1 MEAAINQGSTFEISL
16 IAIIVLLSLIIIFAF
31 MKMRKQKKALQEKQ
45 VPAEDLDNKQDAMLE
60 SMSDNIYELTQNLV
74 KSHEKEVS
82 PIESAILNSANNLRE
97 LLKIKAG
104 KVEIFYETFSLSHM
118 LDDIT
123 ASMYPHFKEQNTE
136 LIFQVDDN
144 VPMSLTSDVVHLSRI
159 INNILEFCI
168 LSAPEGIVKLN
179 TWTSGKDK
187 SILNIEIT
195 DNSEGIPQDVLHD
208 IFNLDLDDETG
219 EHIGLALYIAKELSS
234 QMGGRLEAKSK
245 LGLGNSFF
253 VAVPIE
259 PSVKTEETAKKSQN
273 KIDKSIADKKVLIYM
288 QKSAS
293 AASLK
298 MVLQPYY
305 KHIKIAEAHD
315 MEKMKINLAEFDL
328 IIFDALYMDQANAD
342 YLSLIKKNKELNIVT
357 TTSLFSAS
365 EPLEYACIDAQ
376 IQVPLT
382 RVKSR
387 ELVTLLEKDEE
398 TNDLSPSGY
407 LGALAVYRQPIQETE
422 NITAADFSQFSG
434 AKLLIVEDNLIN
446 QKILLGVLK
455 NSGIDI
461 DIANNGQ
468 EALDF
473 LFDEKRAYDLILMD
487 ISMPVMDGETAS
499 KKIREDK
506 RFDDLPIVTF
516 TAFALG
522 EEIERMFDV
531 GVNAY
536 LTKPLNIKKLYT
548 IFSVFLGNLNKAEN
562 VSIEKNESYCIEG
575 LDIKS
580 GISRADDNEKLYKE
594 TLKEFI
600 NVYGDTVESIPV
612 LIKTKQYEHVKVI
625 CREIQGV
632 LTFIGAYEIK
642 TAIDDLQK
650 QMIYGND
657 AKLESKAENYAKR
670 LKRLIANI
678 QGYIEN

>member
-1 MEAAINQGSTFEISL
+1 MEEALIKSSTFEISL
-16 IAIIVLLSLIIIFAF
+16 IAIIVLLSMVIVFAF
-31 MKMRKQKKALQEKQ
+31 VKMRKQKKALQKKQ
-45 VPAEDLDNKQDAMLE
+45 APVEALDTKQDAMLE
-60 SMSDNIYELTQNLV
+60 NMSDNIYELTKNLV
-74 KSHEKEVS
+74 KSHEKEVT

-97 LLKIKAG
+97 LLKIKSG

-123 ASMYPHFKEQNTE
+123 ASMYPHFKDSKSE
-136 LIFQVDDN
+136 LIFQVEDN

-168 LSAPEGIVKLN
+168 LSTPEGIVKLN

-195 DNSEGIPQDVLHD
+195 DNSEGMSSDALHD
-208 IFNLDLDDETG
+208 IFTLNLDDETG
-219 EHIGLALYIAKELSS
+219 EHVGLALYIAKELSS

-245 LGLGNSFF
+245 QGLGNSFF

-259 PSVKTEETAKKSQN
+259 PSVETARGDKTFY
-273 KIDKSIADKKVLIYM
+273 KSIEKKKVLIYLE
-288 QKSAS
+288 KSAS

-298 MVLQPYY
+298 TVLHPYY
-305 KHIKIAEAHD
+305 KDITIADASA

-328 IIFDALYMDQANAD
+328 IIFDAAYMDQTNAE
-342 YLSLIKKNKELNIVT
+342 YLSLIKKSKTVNVLTAKSV
-357 TTSLFSAS
+357 FSTA
-365 EPLEYACIDAQ
+365 EPLPYTCIDAQ
-376 IQVPLT
+376 ISLPLT
-382 RVKSR
+382 RVKTQ
-387 ELVTLLEKDEE
+387 ELVSLIEKREE
-398 TNDLSPSGY
+398 LDDLSPSSY
-407 LGALAVYRQPIQETE
+407 LGALAVYRQPIAETE
-422 NITAADFSQFSG
+422 NITADDFKKFAA

-473 LFDEKRAYDLILMD
+473 LFVEKRPYDLVLMD

-506 RFDDLPIVTF
+506 AFDDLPIVTF

-548 IFSVFLGNLNKAEN
+548 IFSVFLGNLNRVED
-562 VSIEKNESYCIEG
+562 SGTQENESYCIEG
-575 LDIKS
+575 LDIES
-580 GISRADDNEKLYKE
+580 GIKRADDNEKLYKE

-600 NVYGDTVESIPV
+600 HVYGDTVESIPT
-612 LIKTKQYEHVKVI
+612 LIKSKQYEHVKVI

-642 TAIDDLQK
+642 TAVDELQK

-657 AKLESKAENYAKR
+657 AKLEAKAENYAKR
-670 LKRLIANI
+670 LKRLIGNI
-678 QGYIEN
+678 EVYIEN

>member
-1 MEAAINQGSTFEISL
+1 METALSKGSTFEISL
-16 IAIIVLLSLIIIFAF
+16 IVIIVLLGMVIIFAF
-31 MKMRKQKKALQEKQ
+31 AKMRKQKKELLEKQ
-45 VPAEDLDNKQDAMLE
+45 SPVEDLDNKQDAMLE

-74 KSHEKEVS
+74 KSHETEVS

-97 LLKIKAG
+97 LLKIKAD

-123 ASMYPHFKEQNTE
+123 ASMYPHFKDRNTE
-136 LIFQVDDN
+136 LVFQVDDN

-179 TWTSGKDK
+179 TWTSGKDR

-195 DNSEGIPQDVLHD
+195 DNSEGIDPDVLHN
-208 IFNLDLDDETG
+208 IFNLNLDDETG
-219 EHIGLALYIAKELSS
+219 EHVGLALYIAKELSS

-245 LGLGNSFF
+245 RGLGNSFF

-259 PSVKTEETAKKSQN
+259 PSVESTRGEEAFYA
-273 KIDKSIADKKVLIYM
+273 SIIHKKVLIYLE
-288 QKSAS
+288 KSAS

-298 MVLQPYY
+298 SVLHPYY
-305 KHIKIAEAHD
+305 EDITIADASA
-315 MEKMKINLAEFDL
+315 MEKMKINLAEYDL
-328 IIFDALYMDQANAD
+328 IIFDACYMDQNNAD
-342 YLSLIKKNKELNIVT
+342 YLSLIKKNKAVNII
-357 TTSLFSAS
+357 TSTSVFSTS

-376 IQVPLT
+376 IALPLT
-382 RVKSR
+382 RVRTR
-387 ELVTLLEKDEE
+387 ELVALIEKKEE
-398 TNDLSPSGY
+398 ANELSPSSY
-407 LGALAVYRQPIQETE
+407 LGALAVYRQPIEETE
-422 NITAADFSQFSG
+422 NITADDFKHFSS
-434 AKLLIVEDNLIN
+434 ARLLIVEDNLIN

-468 EALDF
+468 EALDL
-473 LFDEKRAYDLILMD
+473 LFTEKKSYDLVLMD

-499 KKIREDK
+499 RRIREEK
-506 RFDDLPIVTF
+506 AFDDLPIVTF

-548 IFSVFLGNLNKAEN
+548 VFSVFLSNISRDEPAEEE
-562 VSIEKNESYCIEG
+562 VSPAYTIEG
-575 LDIKS
+575 LDIES

-594 TLKEFI
+594 TLKEFVH
-600 NVYGDTVESIPV
+600 VYGDTAESMPV
-612 LIKTKQYEHVKVI
+612 LIQSKQYEHVKVI
-625 CREIQGV
+625 CREILGV
-632 LTFIGAYEIK
+632 LTFIGAYEMK
-642 TAIDDLQK
+642 AAVEALQK
-650 QMIYGND
+650 QMIYSND
-657 AKLESKAENYAKR
+657 AKLQSGAENYAKQ
-670 LKRLIANI
+670 LKKLIRNI
-678 QGYIEN
+678 QDYVGN

>member
-1 MEAAINQGSTFEISL
+1 MEAELSKGSTFETAL
-16 IAIIVLLSLIIIFAF
+16 IIIIVLLSMVIIFIF
-31 MKMRKQKKALQEKQ
+31 LKMNKQKKVITAKQ
-45 VPAEDLDNKQDAMLE
+45 VPAEDIDNKQDAMLE
-60 SMSDNIYELTQNLV
+60 SMTDNIYELTKNLV
-74 KSHEKEVS
+74 KSHETEVS

-97 LLKIKAG
+97 LLKIKAD

-123 ASMYPHFKEQNTE
+123 ASMYPHFKESKTE
-136 LIFQVDDN
+136 LIFQVEDN

-168 LSAPEGIVKLN
+168 LSTPEGIVKLN

-195 DNSEGIPQDVLHD
+195 DNSEGIASDVLHN
-208 IFNLDLDDETG
+208 IFNLNLDDETG
-219 EHIGLALYIAKELSS
+219 EHVGLALYIAKELSS

-259 PSVKTEETAKKSQN
+259 PSKESSRGDEAFYE
-273 KIDKSIADKKVLIYM
+273 SIAHKKVLIYLS
-288 QKSAS
+288 KSAS

-298 MVLQPYY
+298 MLLQPYY
-305 KHIKIAEAHD
+305 RNVTVADASDI
-315 MEKMKINLAEFDL
+315 EKMKVNLAEYDL
-328 IIFDALYMDQANAD
+328 IIFDTAYMDEKNAE
-342 YLSLIKKNKELNIVT
+342 YFSLIKKNKALNVVT
-357 TTSLFSAS
+357 ATSVFSAE
-365 EPLEYACIDAQ
+365 EPLEYECIDAQ
-376 IQVPLT
+376 IHMPLT
-382 RVKSR
+382 RVKTR
-387 ELVTLLEKDEE
+387 ELVSLLEKKEE
-398 TNDLSPSGY
+398 VSTLSPSSY
-407 LGALAVYRQPIQETE
+407 LGALAVYKQPIEETE
-422 NITAADFSQFSG
+422 NITADDFTHFSS
-434 AKLLIVEDNLIN
+434 ARLLIVEDNLIN

-468 EALDF
+468 EALD
-473 LFDEKRAYDLILMD
+473 LLMEEKRAYDLVLMD

-499 KKIREDK
+499 RKIREEK

-548 IFSVFLGNLNKAEN
+548 VFSVFLSNISRDEQRDEARTQTFT
-562 VSIEKNESYCIEG
+562 IEG
-575 LDIKS
+575 LDIES
-580 GISRADDNEKLYKE
+580 GIRRADDNEKLYKE

-600 NVYGDTVESIPV
+600 HVYGETVESLPV

-632 LTFIGAYEIK
+632 LTFIGASEMK
-642 TAIDDLQK
+642 TAVEALQK
-650 QMIYGND
+650 QMIYSND
-657 AKLESKAENYAKR
+657 AKLQASVEAYAEK
-670 LKRLIANI
+670 LKRLIEDI
-678 QGYIEN
+678 KVYIES

>member
-1 MEAAINQGSTFEISL
+1 MEEAINQGSTFEISL
-16 IAIIVLLSLIIIFAF
+16 IAIIVLLSLVIIFAF
-31 MKMRKQKKALQEKQ
+31 VKMRTQKKALQEKKI
-45 VPAEDLDNKQDAMLE
+45 PAEELDNKQDAMLE

-97 LLKIKAG
+97 LLKIKAN

-118 LDDIT
+118 FDDIT
-123 ASMYPHFKEQNTE
+123 ASMYPHFKERNTE

-195 DNSEGIPQDVLHD
+195 DNSEGIDPDVLHN
-208 IFNLDLDDETG
+208 IFNLNLDDETG
-219 EHIGLALYIAKELSS
+219 EHVGLALYIAKELSS

-259 PSVKTEETAKKSQN
+259 PSVETEKIAKKSHDTS
-273 KIDKSIADKKVLIYM
+273 DKSITHKKVLIYM

-305 KHIKIAEAHD
+305 KHITIAEEHD

-328 IIFDALYMDQANAD
+328 IVFDAFYMDQTNAD

-376 IQVPLT
+376 IQLPLT

-387 ELVTLLEKDEE
+387 ELVALLEKNEE
-398 TNDLSPSGY
+398 TNELSPSSY

-422 NITAADFSQFSG
+422 NITAADFSQFSR

-473 LFDEKRAYDLILMD
+473 LFVEKRAYDLVLMD

-506 RFDDLPIVTF
+506 RFDDLPVVTF

-548 IFSVFLGNLNKAEN
+548 IFSVFLGNVTREEN
-562 VSIEKNESYCIEG
+562 VQEAETVIFTIQG
-575 LDIKS
+575 LDIES
-580 GISRADDNEKLYKE
+580 GIKRADDNEKLYKE

-600 NVYGDTVESIPV
+600 EVYGDTAESMPA
-612 LIKTKQYEHVKVI
+612 LIQSKQYEHVKVI

-632 LTFIGAYEIK
+632 LTFIAANDMK
-642 TAIDDLQK
+642 AAVDAIQK

-657 AKLESKAENYAKR
+657 IKLQNMAADYARKLKMLIENIKE
-670 LKRLIANI
+670 
-678 QGYIEN
+678 YIEN